1 MIVVTENGKVVF
13 SEEEVLN
20 LDTIADDFPDV
31 DSVIEYLYSY
41 HYLNAAL
48 PPVAL
53 RRLFLHGLG
62 LVKC

>member
-13 SEEEVLN
+13 SEEDVLD
-20 LDTIADDFPDV
+20 LDTIAENFPDV
-31 DSVIEYLYSY
+31 DTVIEYLYHY
-41 HYLNAAL
+41 HYEQAEL

-62 LVKC
+62 LVRC